1 MTRIEVTGAVN
12 ALWLVGFLLV
22 RYLAEA
28 GPAAVGAPGVSDT
41 AKLFGWAVPMGLVL
55 FGVAWGGYAIGRVA
69 AQSERQN

>member
-28 GPAAVGAPGVSDT
+28 GPAAGGAQGVSDNAT
-41 AKLFGWAVPMGLVL
+41 LLGWAVPMGLVL
-55 FGVAWGGYAIGRVA
+55 FGVAWGGYAIGRA
-69 AQSERQN
+69 AARSDR